1 MALINTGK
9 ERAYELTVD
18 KTIDGQSANGYP
30 RIYRLTDAFGNYSNV
45 TLNELAT
52 MAVAEYQQ
60 RLSDF
65 KRHVENIEVG
75 VVVSISDAYRENLKS
90 CPII

>member
-18 KTIDGQSANGYP
+18 KTIGGQSANGYP
-30 RIYRLTDAFGNYSNV
+30 RIYRLTDAFGNYSNIA
-45 TLNELAT
+45 LNELAT

-65 KRHVENIEVG
+65 KRYVGNIEVG
-75 VVVSISDAYRENLKS
+75 VVVSISDAYRENLNS

>member
-9 ERAYELTVD
+9 QRAAELTVN
-18 KTIDGQSANGYP
+18 KTVGGQSIEGYP
-30 RIYRLTDAFGNYSNV
+30 RIYRIIDAFSNYSNI

-52 MAVAEYQQ
+52 MAIAEYQQ

-65 KRHVENIEVG
+65 KRYVENIEVG
-75 VVVSISDAYRENLKS
+75 VIVSISDAYRENLGS
-90 CPII
+90 CPIK